1 LFLEKRG
8 HVVAMLPRRIRESAA
23 AAAAAEKSGIEAIIA
38 SLAETGNQA

>member
-23 AAAAAEKSGIEAIIA
+23 AAAEKSGIEAIIA